1 MRVEVLDAKI
11 HQREHF
17 DCGIAVLN
25 TFLQRQA
32 NQQAQKD
39 QARTYVLVN
48 ENAPTQIIGFYT
60 LALTK
65 MDLSS
70 LTLSFQ
76 KHYQHTDSVGLIA
89 RLAVDRA
96 FQGQGYGGKLL
107 YDALMKLYQASEIVG
122 FPVIF
127 VDAKVGMAS
136 FYEAYG
142 FQQVNENNARLYLAV
157 ETFRKALS

>member
-1 MRVEVLDAKI
+1 MRIEVLNTKV
-11 HQREHF
+11 HVRESF
-17 DCGIAVLN
+17 DCGIPVLN
-25 TFLQRQA
+25 AFLQRQA

-48 ENAPTQIIGFYT
+48 ENKPTQIIGFYT

-65 MDLSS
+65 MDFSALP
-70 LTLSFQ
+70 LNLQ
-76 KHYQHTDSVGLIA
+76 KRYQHTDSVGLIA
-89 RLAVDRA
+89 RLAVDNS

-127 VDAKVGMAS
+127 VDAKAGMAS